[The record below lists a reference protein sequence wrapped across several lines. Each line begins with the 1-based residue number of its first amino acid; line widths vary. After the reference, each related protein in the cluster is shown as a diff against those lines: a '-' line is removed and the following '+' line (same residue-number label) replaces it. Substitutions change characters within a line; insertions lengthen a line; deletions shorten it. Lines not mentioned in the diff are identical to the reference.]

1 MKRETAKRL
10 LDARNACLDIERY
23 TTPEMQAAL
32 PDRRSLFLILY
43 QLIEIAGE
51 ALNAAS
57 RSEPDISES
66 IPALRLVVDMRNRL
80 IHGYDAVDDSIVWKV
95 ATGNIPV
102 LRERLDTLLSDAS
115 RGSRGNEP

>member
-10 LDARNACLDIERY
+10 LDARNACADIERY

-51 ALNAAS
+51 ALNAAYK
-57 RSEPDISES
+57 EDPDLGES
-66 IPALRLVVDMRNRL
+66 IPSLRQVVDMRNRL
-80 IHGYDAVDDSIVWKV
+80 IHGYDSVDDSIVWIV
-95 ATGNIPV
+95 ATERIPA
-102 LRERLDTLLSDAS
+102 LRERLDALLRDAPPTQS
-115 RGSRGNEP
+115 GYQ